1 MWNGL
6 TGDPWM
12 PGIPGTP
19 RSPLSPLGPG
29 SPDGP
34 GSPGLP
40 GSPVGP
46 LCPVSPLIPCC
57 KERNIKEEYIYKE
70 FIKRLT
76 KLDDIKRKKGTVEGG
91 SIFFLFF
98 FMTQHSLTCPLGPG
112 SPDKPCQCKHK
123 DSIVFTFITS
133 IYHLCLRDTHWA
145 IIQEWIL

>member
-46 LCPVSPLIPCC
+46 LCPESPLIPCC
-57 KERNIKEEYIYKE
+57 KERSIMEEYIYEE
-70 FIKRLT
+70 FIQRLT
-76 KLDDIKRKKGTVEGG
+76 KIDDIKRKKGAVEGRIQG
-91 SIFFLFF
+91 RKHFFFFLGHGTISPVLWVQVHQTNPVNANTKTPLFS
-98 FMTQHSLTCPLGPG
+98 HSSLP
-112 SPDKPCQCKHK
+112 
-123 DSIVFTFITS
+123 SIIYVSETFIE
-133 IYHLCLRDTHWA
+133 
-145 IIQEWIL
+145 Q